1 VTRVVVVV
9 DGGVVQAIVADD
21 ESVRVIVKDYDV
33 EGSDQQAPEMATDA
47 NGERFYAIAGPIDV
61 DAAACDDT
69 FTRCGIEAASEPP
82 ANRISAALNYCAD
95 LDDSQLTED
104 SAAIVI
110 EDRDRLLEALR
121 TIVHKA
127 STRPVHVDSCDRPC
141 ALVLNA
147 ALDAAREVLQ
157 GR

>member
-1 VTRVVVVV
+1 MTRVVVVV
-9 DGGVVQAIVADD
+9 DGGVVQAIIADD
-21 ESVRVIVKDYDV
+21 ESVRVIVKDYDID
-33 EGSDQQAPEMATDA
+33 GSDQQAPEMVTDA

-95 LDDSQLTED
+95 LADSQLTED

-110 EDRDRLLEALR
+110 EDRDRLL
-121 TIVHKA
+121 
-127 STRPVHVDSCDRPC
+127 
-141 ALVLNA
+141 A
-147 ALDAAREVLQ
+147 ALKAAADELERSGKLLRRYCGSNSASDAARSAREVLQ